1 MGDNKGIDDFLDSME
16 GTSSW
21 FMTEAECDNL
31 DCLDSLFDSS
41 TEDESFVSQLID
53 DDPLEQGNS
62 LSLFNEQITEQAN
75 ATVIALKRK
84 LIQSPQSCVSA
95 ELSPRLAAVSISP
108 RRKSK
113 RRLFDSGIEE
123 DEATDSSEKVALDEL
138 EKENADK
145 DNVDTVIVS
154 PAADIP
160 VDEVDN
166 VCNGTVNRIESP
178 AADITVLRSSNRQ
191 AKLYGKF
198 KEVYGVSFSDLT
210 RAFKS
215 DKTCS
220 KHWCIFVYRAVDEVL
235 EASKELLK
243 QYCDYIQTI
252 HINASGLYLLEFNTI
267 KNRSTVEK
275 LICKILNVQAC
286 MLLCDPPR
294 IRSSPV
300 ALYFYKKT
308 LSNVCTTYGTMPDW
322 MASLTMLTHS
332 FAASAES
339 FDLSAM
345 IQWAYDSNLTSE
357 PAIAYG
363 YAQLANQDPNA
374 AAFLKSNCQVKY
386 VKDCCAMVRYYKRQ
400 EMAEMSM
407 GEWIAK
413 CCFDCTEEG
422 DWRVIADL
430 LRYQGVNI
438 LTFLTCLK
446 SFFKGIPKKQCI
458 LIYGPPDTGK
468 SYFCNS
474 LIRFMKG
481 RVISFMNRQ
490 SHFWLQPLIESKI
503 GFLDDATM
511 ECWYYMDVNMRNAMD
526 GNEISI
532 DAKHKA
538 PMQIKLPPLLIT
550 SNVDLLAEPSLQY
563 LHSRVKCFKF
573 PNKLPLDSNDNVV
586 YNINDASWKYFFR
599 KLAVHLDLAEVLDNG
614 CEKTDR
620 TVRFTARANTDT
632 D

>member
-16 GTSSW
+16 GSSSW
-21 FMTEAECDNL
+21 FLTDAECDNL
-31 DCLDSLFDSS
+31 DSLDNLFDSS
-41 TEDESFVSQLID
+41 TEDGSFVSQLID
-53 DDPLEQGNS
+53 DDPVEQGNS
-62 LSLFNEQITEQAN
+62 LALFNEQITEQAN

-95 ELSPRLAAVSISP
+95 DLSPRLAAVSISP

-138 EKENADK
+138 EKENSDK
-145 DNVDTVIVS
+145 
-154 PAADIP
+154 
-160 VDEVDN
+160 DEVDN
-166 VCNGTVNRIESP
+166 ANNLAGSINASP
-178 AADITVLRSSNRQ
+178 TADLTVLLSSNRQ
-191 AKLYGKF
+191 AKLFGKF
-198 KEVYGVSFSDLT
+198 KEIYGVSFTDLT

-220 KHWCIFVYRAVDEVL
+220 QHWVVYVYRATEEVL

-243 QYCDYIQTI
+243 QYCEYIQTI
-252 HINASGLYLLEFNTI
+252 NVNYSGLYLLQFNAL
-267 KNRSTVEK
+267 KNRGTVEK
-275 LICKILNVQAC
+275 LMCKLLNVQPC
-286 MLLCDPPR
+286 MLMCEPPR

-300 ALYFYKKT
+300 ALFFYKKT
-308 LSNVCTTYGTMPDW
+308 LSNVCTTFGTMPDW
-322 MASLTMLTHS
+322 MASLTMLNHS
-332 FAASAES
+332 FASSAEA
-339 FDLSAM
+339 FDLSGM
-345 IQWAYDSNLTSE
+345 IQWAYDNNLTTE

-407 GEWIAK
+407 GEWIAR
-413 CCFDCTEEG
+413 CCMDCTEDG

-474 LIRFMKG
+474 LIKFMKG

-503 GFLDDATM
+503 GFLDDATR
-511 ECWYYMDVNMRNAMD
+511 ECWHYMDVNMRNAMD
-526 GNEISI
+526 GNEISV

-538 PMQIKLPPLLIT
+538 PLQIKLPPLLIT
-550 SNVDLLAEPSLQY
+550 SNVDLLADQSLQY

-586 YNINDASWKYFFR
+586 FNINNASWKYFFS
-599 KLAVHLDLAEVLDNG
+599 KLAVHLDIPEVLENG
-614 CEKTDR
+614 CEKADKS
-620 TVRFTARANTDT
+620 VRFTARENPYTD
-632 D
+632 